1 MRYTK
6 LSPRYSCRC
15 WPKLTWTEADKH
27 TYGASCAHCG
37 TLSLHREDE
46 IEDTLAHEV
55 LHLWSYR
62 ALQRWEEWVFLRGV
76 LDNTYLIEDH
86 LTGRKRRRKYPG
98 YPVADLP

>member
-15 WPKLTWTEADKH
+15 WPKLTWSEADKH
-27 TYGASCAHCG
+27 TYGASCAYCS
-37 TLSLHREDE
+37 TISLHREDG

-62 ALQRWEEWVFLRGV
+62 ESSLPEWKFVTGV
-76 LDNTYLIEDH
+76 LDRTYLIEDH

-98 YPVADLP
+98 YPVVDI